1 MNLEQFRSRP
11 LVVTVKEL
19 CPNCQTL
26 KEGVKLREHKPYHYA
41 TPWTLKSCEPCFEA
55 EKHTRATTTEDDY
68 YAW

>member
-1 MNLEQFRSRP
+1 MNLDQFRSRP

-26 KEGVKLREHKPYHYA
+26 KEGVQKRGYRAPGSAK
-41 TPWTLKSCEPCFEA
+41 PWTLLSCESCFEA